1 MQNVVIDEAALTSMQ
16 TLLGEHFESTLLF
29 CHSEFDRL
37 HQELAEHFDIDQETA
52 VRNAHSLKSNAAQFG
67 AVSLA
72 EIARQIEH
80 LLGGSESNQ
89 ARVYLEQLAP
99 HISSTKEK
107 MTSWLVTQ

>member
-1 MQNVVIDEAALTSMQ
+1 MHDVVIDETALSSMQ
-16 TLLGEHFESTLLF
+16 SLLGEHFESTLLF

-37 HQELAEHFDIDQETA
+37 HQELSEHFDSDLETA

-72 EIARQIEH
+72 EIAKQIEH
-80 LLGGSESNQ
+80 LLADNKSTQ

-99 HISSTKEK
+99 HILSTKEK
-107 MTSWLVTQ
+107 MTSWLIAQ